1 MYSEYASF
9 GVTLTLTLVYL
20 AQVVCKEKEQ
30 TLECLLNHYLF
41 AIVIV
46 LAQSLSF
53 CLFVEIYLIYKKIW
67 KCFSPS
73 SLHEN
78 VLAETLYV
86 FAFLELCF

>member
-53 CLFVEIYLIYKKIW
+53 CLFVEISLIYKNLEVL
-67 KCFSPS
+67 FS
-73 SLHEN
+73 
-78 VLAETLYV
+78 
-86 FAFLELCF
+86 FFLT